1 MSLRR
6 DLPKSQAARACRAIE
21 TSRQER
27 RAWRRQHICPVST
40 AADIEL
46 GVTLGGATL
55 KMTYGNSSTV
65 KTEVVTAAVAESYET
80 SEIVRYYDIRIK
92 NPLSEEKPATGTDGR
107 TAVQMVEFVGWHST
121 DRPSLVADTFF
132 DKVDTVAD
140 VDSDDD
146 PTTPDAS
153 DGIQFMADLTD
164 DGTDNPTTVTRLMAD
179 NGAVSWVNDA
189 DATATDDVL
198 VPDADNPD
206 AEVNQQIAAAMK
218 AYNKRLKE
226 EQETYIT
233 SLMPQNRATRTSE
246 RTIFDGTEK
255 GKAAAEAALDT
266 LDCDGDGITAKMAKD
281 AIKAKVSATAV
292 SEAETNLE
300 DEMEACPRDDA
311 IRKVAETVEKYIPG
325 TPAVTKDVTDDQDE
339 WAIGVGFAAG
349 GVDIGVGYD
358 SNKLVNMGVASS
370 IGGISMALYY
380 EKPKDT
386 MDAEDNVVTMGPN
399 MGINVGMSVAEGTSV
414 NVGVSRG
421 YDSDGMS
428 QRGVGIGMSHDL
440 GGGASFKFG
449 AGRVKGKTAADAGI
463 SMSF

>member
-1 MSLRR
+1 V
-6 DLPKSQAARACRAIE
+6 D
-21 TSRQER
+21 
-27 RAWRRQHICPVST
+27 T
-40 AADIEL
+40 AADENAD
-46 GVTLGGATL
+46 G
-55 KMTYGNSSTV
+55 
-65 KTEVVTAAVAESYET
+65 TEVPE
-80 SEIVRYYDIRIK
+80 
-92 NPLSEEKPATGTDGR
+92 GDG
-107 TAVQMVEFVGWHST
+107 VQF
-121 DRPSLVADTFF
+121 L
-132 DKVDTVAD
+132 
-140 VDSDDD
+140 
-146 PTTPDAS
+146 
-153 DGIQFMADLTD
+153 ADLTLA
-164 DGTDNPTTVTRLMAD
+164 DGAANPTTVTRKVAD
-179 NGAVSWVNDA
+179 DGTVTWHNGNGSIAA
-189 DATATDDVL
+189 L
-198 VPDADNPD
+198 VPDPNDAN
-206 AEVNQQIAAAMK
+206 AEVNRQITEAMN
-218 AYNKRLKE
+218 AYNKLLKA
-226 EQETYIT
+226 EQTKYIT

-246 RTIFDGTEK
+246 RTIFDGTPQ
-255 GKAAAEAALDT
+255 GLAAAEAALDT
-266 LDCDGDGITAKMAKD
+266 LDCDGDGVTAKD
-281 AIKAKVSATAV
+281 AKDAAAAEGASANDK
-292 SEAETNLE
+292 SEAAEDLA